1 MRQQLAE
8 HGPRP
13 QVERHL
19 ESQVE
24 LILRVVWPLAGEHE
38 ALRIRSDGVD
48 FDLGEWLVIVETR
61 VHDHL
66 RGQHQGRVR
75 DTPAR
80 GGVKAACSLP
90 GEATFRT
97 WRGSQRAVGRRGV
110 KEYRAPEALA
120 LIAADREHVPLVC
133 PSCGT
138 RSIVRAPR
146 RRGGKGGSGA
156 GTGAGAGGAAPLAPE
171 RITLTC
177 QSCGRHASYIERG
190 PTAPRDDTMDPHSV
204 RL

>member
-90 GEATFRT
+90 AAATFRT
-97 WRGSQRAVGRRGV
+97 WRGSQRAVGRRAL
-110 KEYRAPEALA
+110 KEQRGPEAPTWMP
-120 LIAADREHVPLVC
+120 ADGAQVPLGC
-133 PSCGT
+133 PS
-138 RSIVRAPR
+138 
-146 RRGGKGGSGA
+146 
-156 GTGAGAGGAAPLAPE
+156 
-171 RITLTC
+171 
-177 QSCGRHASYIERG
+177 
-190 PTAPRDDTMDPHSV
+190 
-204 RL
+204 